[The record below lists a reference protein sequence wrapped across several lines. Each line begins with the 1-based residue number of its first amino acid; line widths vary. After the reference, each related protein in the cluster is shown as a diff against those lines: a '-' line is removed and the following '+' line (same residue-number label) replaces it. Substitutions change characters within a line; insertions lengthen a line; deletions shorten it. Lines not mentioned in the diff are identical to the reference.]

1 MVKKLIFRLKDLPVL
16 VEVLGDNQEKKL
28 YQLAPAGRKVG
39 ASLQKVP
46 KSFLGIRI
54 R

>member
-1 MVKKLIFRLKDLPVL
+1 MKKLVFRMKDLPVL
-16 VEVLGDNQEKKL
+16 VEVLGDNREREL

-46 KSFLGIRI
+46 KSFLGIRL